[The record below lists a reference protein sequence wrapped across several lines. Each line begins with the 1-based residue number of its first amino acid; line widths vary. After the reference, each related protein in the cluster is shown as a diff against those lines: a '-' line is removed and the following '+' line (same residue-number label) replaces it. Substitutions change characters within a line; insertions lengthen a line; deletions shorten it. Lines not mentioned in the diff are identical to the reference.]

1 VGYDIALPH
10 ERISM
15 TPDDKAKEPN
25 YPAAVE
31 VYTVSQDSLDKTKA
45 FLRESKCDTFV
56 RGYESYFEVA
66 VMYGPKRKTA
76 AAEEVHRRM
85 AAFSITEKA
94 LPIHITF
101 SLYEVLR
108 AAEKEGVAV
117 LNFRNQDQ
125 TYFSVVARGTPLR
138 LERFWK
144 VFAGHLPD

>member
-1 VGYDIALPH
+1 
-10 ERISM
+10 M
-15 TPDDKAKEPN
+15 TSPAKPQEPN

-31 VYTVSQDSLDKTKA
+31 VYTVSQESLDKTKA
-45 FLRESKCDTFV
+45 FLRESKWDTFV

-85 AAFSITEKA
+85 ADFSITERA
-94 LPIHITF
+94 LSVHITF

-108 AAEKEGVAV
+108 AAEQEGVAV
-117 LNFRNQDQ
+117 LSFRNQDS
-125 TYFSVVARGTPLR
+125 TYFSVMARGTPLR

-144 VFAGHLPD
+144 VFSSHVPD